1 MSGLMI
7 DLMPV
12 AIRRRAQAGQRL
24 RRLIAIGVVT
34 LGLIVAFATHSQL
47 RRDRLEEQ
55 MLVSESRAAQA
66 LQLERQAEHLSVVRT
81 EIEAAMRAYDRVA
94 LPMRMDKLMGRI
106 VTALP
111 ASATLEHLLL
121 EYEDDRK
128 QHRGEQPEDPLTR
141 RIVGGI
147 NGFAA
152 SDDDVARLV
161 QRLEQ
166 DEPFEDVR
174 LEFTRSRE
182 VRGVAAREFQMT
194 FAIDLQGTWEIRERG
209 LLASE
214 EVRP

>member
-1 MSGLMI
+1 MSGVMI

-12 AIRRRAQAGQRL
+12 AIRRRAQAGQRM
-24 RRLIAIGVVT
+24 RRLIATGIITLSLLVT
-34 LGLIVAFATHSQL
+34 FATHSQL
-47 RRDRLEEQ
+47 RRDRLEEA
-55 MLVSESRAAQA
+55 MIVSESRAAQA
-66 LQLERQAEHLSVVRT
+66 LQLERQAEHLGVVRT
-81 EIEAAMRAYDRVA
+81 EIEAAMHAYDRVA

-128 QHRGEQPEDPLTR
+128 QHRGEQAEGPVSR

-147 NGFAA
+147 SGFAV

-161 QRLEQ
+161 QRLER

-182 VRGVAAREFQMT
+182 VRGVASREFQMT
-194 FAIDLQGTWEIRERG
+194 FAIDLHGTWEIRERD
-209 LLASE
+209 LLVAE

>member
-1 MSGLMI
+1 MSGVMI

-12 AIRRRAQAGQRL
+12 GIRRRAQAGQRL
-24 RRLIAIGVVT
+24 RRLIAAGIVM
-34 LGLIVAFATHSQL
+34 LGLLITFATHSQL
-47 RRDRLEEQ
+47 RRDRLEES
-55 MLVSESRAAQA
+55 LIVSESRAAQA
-66 LQLERQAEHLSVVRT
+66 LQLERQAAELGVVRA
-81 EIEAAMRAYDRVA
+81 EIESAMSAYDRVA

-106 VTALP
+106 VSALP

-128 QHRGEQPEDPLTR
+128 QHRTQQADGVITR

-147 NGFAA
+147 SGFAA

-161 QRLEQ
+161 QRLER
-166 DEPFEDVR
+166 DEPFDDVR

-194 FAIDLQGTWEIRERG
+194 FAVDLHGSWEIRARN
-209 LLASE
+209 LAIAGGDG
-214 EVRP
+214 P